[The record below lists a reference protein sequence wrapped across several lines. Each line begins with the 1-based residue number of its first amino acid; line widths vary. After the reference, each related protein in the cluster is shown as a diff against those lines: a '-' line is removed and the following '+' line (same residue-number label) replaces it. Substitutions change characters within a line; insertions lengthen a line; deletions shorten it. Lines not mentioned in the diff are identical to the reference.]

1 MSMDA
6 PKITKQDET
15 AMRDA
20 LWDRFKRAGVA
31 GGFEPESFDYAA
43 ARLYVTAQDP
53 PPVAD
58 HDPRVRQLIRRKQFV
73 SVPLVTAF
81 EEQDPRYGHIVLS
94 TLTKGEY
101 GEFLIVNHLDPRIS
115 SPQASI
121 PPYEVAIR
129 LCWGT
134 GFAGV
139 SESYSPD
146 GRERIAYASI
156 LQGLVALLLDDWR
169 EALRLLPV
177 KFFLHRMRPY
187 RKYGRNM
194 VDSIKG
200 GRRWRYLKAK
210 ESMLPPEDVV
220 GLIFERADT
229 ASVSLQRKWQVDQN
243 QSSDRGW
250 WCGFVLRRDLRELGF
265 VERISGLRHDGRQM
279 LGWEA
284 ERSALPGRLSHV
296 IVIDEPAG
304 QGNILRVHSSPGGLG
319 RMTLYPMRRYHHL
332 AKDDDYSF
340 RALRKA
346 ALNLALDELQARLA
360 QSVG

>member
-1 MSMDA
+1 MKTDA
-6 PKITKQDET
+6 PKITEQDEA
-15 AMRDA
+15 AMRRT
-20 LWDRFKRAGVA
+20 LWTSFNQAAVA
-31 GGFEPESFDYAA
+31 RDFEPESFDYAA

-53 PPVAD
+53 PSASD
-58 HDPRVRQLIRRKQFV
+58 HDPRVRRLIMRKQFV
-73 SVPLVTAF
+73 SVPLVTAY

-94 TLTKGEY
+94 TLTKEDY
-101 GEFLIVNHLDPRIS
+101 GEFQIVNHLDPRIS

-121 PPYEVAIR
+121 PPHDMAIH

-134 GFAGV
+134 GFAGI
-139 SESYSPD
+139 SESYSPG

-169 EALRLLPV
+169 ETLRLLPV

-200 GRRWRYLKAK
+200 GRRWRQLKAQ
-210 ESMLPPEDVV
+210 ETTPPAKYVDVV
-220 GLIFERADT
+220 GLIFERAD
-229 ASVSLQRKWQVDQN
+229 AVSVSLQRDWRIAPDQ
-243 QSSDRGW
+243 SPDHGW
-250 WCGFVLRRDLRELGF
+250 WCGCALRCDLPKLGF
-265 VERISGLRHDGRQM
+265 REKTSGLQHGGRHL

-284 ERSALPGRLSHV
+284 ERSALPNRLSHL
-296 IVIDEPAG
+296 IVIDGPAG

-332 AKDDDYSF
+332 AKNDDYSF
-340 RALRKA
+340 CALRKA
-346 ALNLALDELQARLA
+346 AMNLALDELQARLA
-360 QSVG
+360 